1 MASTDDKP
9 WSWHSGGDSSR
20 RDQGGTAGSPA
31 AASARASLERAFA
44 AAVAAMEDIEKSM
57 VFPEGKETMQKE
69 AAYSRKHLLLARDG
83 MHRALAAA
91 ESADLD
97 ELSVEDLQERHD
109 QSKRDEER
117 VRAAL
122 VAKQLAGI
130 CARLRRGAASATA
143 FALTDG
149 EASDSDAWEHLA
161 KAAAPKVAEEFR
173 LYYST
178 QGQVDDI
185 AKQQEMLETIVAR
198 NYRAQASV
206 AAGAAAAAVAAI
218 VGGALPA
225 GGHGDGEDLGG
236 GTVPPT
242 CRPDGG
248 TEAAAAERSSKR
260 RLTESG

>member
-122 VAKQLAGI
+122 AAKQLLPGI
-130 CARLRRGAASATA
+130 CARIRRGGVASAAA

-149 EASDSDAWEHLA
+149 EASVSDAWENLA

-178 QGQVDDI
+178 QGQDDDT
-185 AKQQEMLETIVAR
+185 AKQQEMLEAIVAR

-218 VGGALPA
+218 VGGSRSA
-225 GGHGDGEDLGG
+225 GGQGDDADLGG

-242 CRPDGG
+242 SRLGGG
-248 TEAAAAERSSKR
+248 TEAAAAGRSKR
-260 RLTESG
+260 RLT